1 MIDAHR
7 AYIYKTTEHA
17 RLFLYL
23 YLPSD
28 WKKSDRRA
36 GIVFFFGGGW
46 RQGTANHFRR
56 QAQYLAERGMVTA
69 CTDYRVR
76 SRQNV
81 LPDAC
86 VEDAKSAVR
95 WMRAHADELGLD
107 PERLVASGGSAGGH
121 LAACTATIEGFEAEG
136 EDETVSSVPNA
147 LALFNPALDLSRD
160 LPGIVERFGSMELAR
175 ALSPN
180 LYIEEGLP
188 PAVVFHGADDAV
200 VPVAQSESFVA
211 LMEEAGNRAELH
223 IASGE
228 GHGFFNRSPWFER
241 TLYRLDQFLASFGY
255 LKGEPTIPVLAE
267 GEW

>member
-1 MIDAHR
+1 MIDAQR
-7 AYIYKTTEHA
+7 AYIYKTTDQA

-28 WKKSDRRA
+28 WQEGDHRA

-46 RQGTANHFRR
+46 RQGTANHFSR
-56 QAQYLAERGMVTA
+56 QAQYLAERGMVAA
-69 CTDYRVR
+69 CADYRVK

-81 LPDAC
+81 LPDSC

-107 PERLVASGGSAGGH
+107 PQRLMAAGGSAGGH
-121 LAACTATIEGFEAEG
+121 LAACTATIEGFEADD
-136 EDETVSSVPNA
+136 EDETISSVPDA
-147 LALFNPALDLSRD
+147 LALFNPALDLSQD

-188 PAVVFHGADDAV
+188 PTVVFHGQDDAV
-200 VPVAQSESFVA
+200 VPVAQSESFA
-211 LMEEAGNRAELH
+211 ELMEEAGNCVELH

-241 TLYRLDQFLASFGY
+241 TLYRLDQFLASLGY
-255 LKGEPTIPVLAE
+255 LEGEPTVPLLEENV
-267 GEW
+267 